1 MILWVGVVISIIGVV
16 CVVICVV
23 AVAVAVNI
31 GGEPCFKAIAALI
44 FIIIVYVVCDGDGLI
59 ILHLHCLMNVNVA
72 TVRYCQRES

>member
-1 MILWVGVVISIIGVV
+1 MILWVGVVISIIGMV

-23 AVAVAVNI
+23 DAVAVNI
-31 GGEPCFKAIAALI
+31 GGELCFKAIAALI
-44 FIIIVYVVCDGDGLI
+44 FIIVVNIVYDGDGLI